1 MCMVH
6 SHSLPSIMNKFCNE
20 FFVYVFWSSLNVR
33 MGLSGEV
40 IVKLN
45 FHMGKSVV
53 FFSYFTHRYT
63 LLIEFLPINVRS
75 YIILCLAVSIFQL
88 SLIIAFD
95 NDDDLKPSKCQVSFI
110 WLWNTIYPVVVGCY
124 LHLQLLVS
132 WHDCVISVMSGTQ

>member
-1 MCMVH
+1 
-6 SHSLPSIMNKFCNE
+6 
-20 FFVYVFWSSLNVR
+20 
-33 MGLSGEV
+33 MGLSVEV
-40 IVKLN
+40 VVKLN

-53 FFSYFTHRYT
+53 FFFSYFIHRYT

-110 WLWNTIYPVVVGCY
+110 
-124 LHLQLLVS
+124 
-132 WHDCVISVMSGTQ
+132 